1 MATKTGVAAQGRHP
15 LTIATGFLGA
25 FVVASLGVQLIRS
38 ASVATSAP
46 APVQPVIAGQAAMW
60 QVLGER

>member
-1 MATKTGVAAQGRHP
+1 MATKTGVEVQGRHP

-38 ASVATSAP
+38 ASISASAP
-46 APVQPVIAGQAAMW
+46 VSVQPVIAGQAAMW

>member
-1 MATKTGVAAQGRHP
+1 MATKTGIAAQGRHP
-15 LTIATGFLGA
+15 LTIATGFFGA

-38 ASVATSAP
+38 ASVSIAAP
-46 APVQPVIAGQAAMW
+46 APVQPVTAGQAAMW